1 MPSRAR
7 LLGLSW
13 AGMSVALQRWKAGN
27 VVFMV
32 DDRRPK
38 LGKRERLVE
47 VLDRTGVIR
56 SVMQLRRLAP
66 MPIVGVVTFHH
77 IHDTAGCGAVYP
89 YDPDVADATPRQ
101 FRRHLET
108 VARIGTPVSMAELL
122 RGIDGGP
129 LPPNPLMITFDDGYR
144 SCHDVALPIL
154 RELGIPATFF
164 IATAFVGER
173 RLYWWER
180 IALALSAAR
189 RPRAALAYPR
199 PIEIDAR
206 DPGVRRMLNDL
217 VKNTWGL
224 DTERFLREL
233 CLALEVDWSPAIEAA
248 HADQL
253 IMTWDQVRALSRA
266 GMAVESHTR
275 HHPVLDTLDDA
286 TLRDELVGSRTD
298 LERELGRP
306 VEAIAYPVGR
316 RIQQARIRAA
326 VAAAGY
332 RVGFA
337 NTGGVNPLWPASLRG
352 ALGID
357 LLDLRRISTDRTTS
371 DAMFLAQLAIPA
383 LGY

>member
-1 MPSRAR
+1 M
-7 LLGLSW
+7 
-13 AGMSVALQRWKAGN
+13 
-27 VVFMV
+27 VFIL
-32 DDRRPK
+32 DDKRPR

-66 MPIVGVVTFHH
+66 MPIVSIVTFHH
-77 IHDTAGCGAVYP
+77 IHDTCGADYP

-108 VARIGTPVSMAELL
+108 LAQIGTPISMAELL

-129 LPPNPLMITFDDGYR
+129 LPSNPVMITFDDGYR

-180 IALALSAAR
+180 IALALGAAR
-189 RPRAALAYPR
+189 RPRATLAYPR
-199 PIEIDAR
+199 AIEIDAR
-206 DPGVRRMLNDL
+206 DPGVRRTLNDL

-224 DTERFLREL
+224 DTERFLAEL
-233 CLALEVDWSPAIEAA
+233 CRALEVDWSPEIEAA

-253 IMTWDQVRALSRA
+253 IMTWDQVRALARA

-275 HHPVLDTLDDA
+275 HHAVLDTLDDA
-286 TLRDELVGSRTD
+286 SLRDELVGSRSD

-316 RIQQARIRAA
+316 RIEQARIRAA

-337 NTGGVNPLWPASLRG
+337 NNGGVNPLWPASLRG
-352 ALGID
+352 ALGAD
-357 LLDLRRISTDRTTS
+357 LLDLRRIATDRSIS
-371 DAMFLAQLAIPA
+371 DAMFLTQLAIPA